1 MASSQG
7 TEAEMTAIPQG
18 RPTVCLIDLDALR
31 WNFRQIKQR
40 VGPKVK
46 ILCMVKANAYG
57 HGARAVAKTLAASG
71 SDGFGVATV
80 EEGIELR
87 QAGIRQPIIV
97 LAGVYLEQLD
107 LFLQNDLIPV
117 LHDLE
122 TLRALEK
129 TLAGQGMTLPIHLE
143 IDTGM
148 GRTGFL
154 DSQINDWL
162 PELGKLNALKL
173 ECVFSH
179 FSDGETA
186 NEAYTEN
193 QLKSFLLVTERLR
206 RAAFVPSL
214 IHMAKSGTI
223 ITVPDSHLAMVRPG
237 LILYGIYPSPDM
249 AKEIHLKPVLGWK
262 TRILQLKRLPR
273 GSSIGYGRTFTTK
286 RDSLIAT
293 LPVGY
298 ADGYQR
304 LFSNRACVLV
314 HGERAPVVGRVSMD
328 LTMIDVTD
336 IGGVQQ
342 GDEVVLLGRQG
353 DAEISADEM
362 AAWSN
367 TISYEILTSIGA
379 RVPRIHI

>member
-1 MASSQG
+1 
-7 TEAEMTAIPQG
+7 
-18 RPTVCLIDLDALR
+18 
-31 WNFRQIKQR
+31 
-40 VGPKVK
+40 
-46 ILCMVKANAYG
+46 
-57 HGARAVAKTLAASG
+57 LAAEG
-71 SDGFGVATV
+71 SDAFGVATL

-117 LHDLE
+117 LHELE
-122 TLRALEK
+122 TLRAMEK
-129 TLAGQGMTLPIHLE
+129 ILAGRGMTLPIHLE

-148 GRTGFL
+148 GRIGFL

-162 PELGKLNALKL
+162 PELGKLKALKL
-173 ECVFSH
+173 ESVFSH

-193 QLKSFLLVTERLR
+193 QLKSLLLVTERLR

-214 IHMAKSGTI
+214 VHMAKSSTI

-249 AKEIHLKPVLGWK
+249 AKEIHLKPVLSWK
-262 TRILQLKRLPR
+262 TRVLQLRRLPR
-273 GSSIGYGRTFTTK
+273 GSSIGYGRTFKTK
-286 RDSLIAT
+286 RDSFIAT

-314 HGERAPVVGRVSMD
+314 RGERAPVVGRVSMD
-328 LTMIDVTD
+328 LTTVDVTD
-336 IGGVQQ
+336 IRKVQQ

-362 AAWSN
+362 AVWAN
-367 TISYEILTSIGA
+367 TISYEILTSISA
-379 RVPRIHI
+379 RVPRIHHNS

>member
-1 MASSQG
+1 MATSHL
-7 TEAEMTAIPQG
+7 G
-18 RPTVCLIDLDALR
+18 RPTLCFIDLSALR
-31 WNFRQIKQR
+31 ENFRQIKKK

-46 ILCMVKANAYG
+46 ILSMVKANAYG
-57 HGARAVAKTLAASG
+57 HGAPAVAKALAAEG
-71 SDGFGVATV
+71 SDAFGVATV

-117 LHDLE
+117 LHELE

-129 TLAGQGMTLPIHLE
+129 TLAGQGMTLPIHME

-148 GRTGFL
+148 GRIGFL

-162 PELGKLNALKL
+162 PEMDKLKALKL
-173 ECVFSH
+173 EGVFSH

-193 QLKSFLLVTERLR
+193 QLKNFLFVTERLR

-214 IHMAKSGTI
+214 VHMAKSGTI

-237 LILYGIYPSPDM
+237 LILYGIYPSTDM
-249 AKEIHLKPVLGWK
+249 TKEIHLKPVLSWK
-262 TRILQLKRLPR
+262 TRVLQLRRLPR
-273 GSSIGYGRTFTTK
+273 GSSIGYGRTFKTK

-314 HGERAPVVGRVSMD
+314 RGERAPVVGRVSMD
-328 LTMIDVTD
+328 LTTVDVTD
-336 IGGVQQ
+336 IRKVQQ

-353 DAEISADEM
+353 DAEISADQM
-362 AAWSN
+362 ATWAN

-379 RVPRIHI
+379 RVPRIHHNL